1 MRLRIITQITLR
13 LLQNLLLLLGV
24 AAAGI
29 ILVVLLTIAQS
40 RDDQARRADV
50 IVIAHLDTPSAPH
63 FDAAVR
69 LYQQGYASR
78 LIVAGGDPPSLKD
91 QLIARRIS
99 SEVILIPPITTT
111 TRLASV
117 RQVAAIA
124 QANRFESVLIVEQPD
139 QLLLTL
145 KLAGD
150 YGLDAY
156 GVPISS
162 LQPDLASLLQSA
174 LDYWQYALLGSTRAI
189 PAAPTNELSRLTA
202 SLESHATPRR

>member
-1 MRLRIITQITLR
+1 MRLQTITQIALR

-29 ILVVLLTIAQS
+29 ILVLLLTIAQS

-50 IVIAHLDTPSAPH
+50 IVITHLDTSSAPH

-78 LIVAGGDPPSLKD
+78 LIVAGHDPPAFKD

-99 SEVILIPPITTT
+99 PEVILIPPITTT
-111 TRLASV
+111 TRLASI

-124 QANRFESVLIVEQPD
+124 QANRFETALIVDQPD

-174 LDYWQYALLGSTRAI
+174 LDYWQYALLGSTRAM
-189 PAAPTNELSRLTA
+189 PATAPPPLPPPPPPTN
-202 SLESHATPRR
+202 

>member
-50 IVIAHLDTPSAPH
+50 IVIAHLDTSSAPH

-78 LIVAGGDPPSLKD
+78 LIVAGGDPPALKD

-124 QANRFESVLIVEQPD
+124 QANRFETVLIVEQPD

-162 LQPDLASLLQSA
+162 LQPDLANLLQSA
-174 LDYWQYALLGSTRAI
+174 LDYWQYALLGSTRAM
-189 PAAPTNELSRLTA
+189 PAAAPPPLPPPPPPTN
-202 SLESHATPRR
+202 

>member
-1 MRLRIITQITLR
+1 MGLRTITQIALR

-29 ILVVLLTIAQS
+29 ILVLLLTIAQS

-50 IVIAHLDTPSAPH
+50 IVIAHLDTSAAPH

-78 LIVAGGDPPSLKD
+78 LIVAGGDPPALKD

-99 SEVILIPPITTT
+99 SEIILIPPITTT

-124 QANRFESVLIVEQPD
+124 QANRFETVLIVEQPD

-174 LDYWQYALLGSTRAI
+174 LDYWQYALLGSTRAM
-189 PAAPTNELSRLTA
+189 PAAAPPPRPPPPPPTN
-202 SLESHATPRR
+202 

>member
-1 MRLRIITQITLR
+1 MDLQSIAQIGLR

-29 ILVVLLTIAQS
+29 ILVLLLTMAQS
-40 RDDQARRADV
+40 RNDQARRADV
-50 IVIAHLDTPSAPH
+50 IVIAHLDTSSAPH
-63 FDAAVR
+63 FDAAAR

-78 LIVAGGDPPSLKD
+78 LIVAGSDPPAFRD

-99 SEVILIPPITTT
+99 PEVILIPPITTT
-111 TRLASV
+111 NRLASI

-124 QANRFESVLIVEQPD
+124 QANQFKSVLIVDQPE

-156 GVPISS
+156 GVPINS
-162 LQPDLASLLQSA
+162 LQPNLASLLQST

-189 PAAPTNELSRLTA
+189 PAPAPPPLPPPPPPTN
-202 SLESHATPRR
+202 